1 MVLKWRKLIIL
12 IVLLFALAGAI
23 FWWKNWSTK
32 SEPLKLGVTFSTA
45 YSYNLGLDP
54 RETFL
59 ALLNDLQIKDFRVPI
74 YWSEI
79 EPARGE
85 FDWQMLDFMV
95 TEAARHN
102 AKLTLVIGR
111 KVPRWPECFIP
122 NWAEGLIGSKA
133 DEAVLEM
140 EKTVVERYKD
150 NPTVER
156 WQIENEPFFPFG
168 ICPAPSQDLLNEE
181 ISLVRSLDDR
191 SVMLTVS
198 GEMDPWFSTA
208 RSADVLGV
216 SMYRVSYN
224 PIFGFVP
231 YPLTPF
237 VYRFR
242 AWTMSPFLKE
252 EVIISELQ
260 AEPWFTKSFDE
271 LTGEERAVAFTADDL
286 QTNINFAA
294 ETGFSKAYLWG
305 AEWWYL
311 EKLAGRAEL
320 WQAAKI
326 LFK

>member
-1 MVLKWRKLIIL
+1 MKLKSIITAVLF
-12 IVLLFALAGAI
+12 VGLAGAI
-23 FWWKNWSTK
+23 FYSLIFFTTP
-32 SEPLKLGVTFSTA
+32 SQPEFGVTFSSVYADT
-45 YSYNLGLDP
+45 LGFDSRLVYLAILD
-54 RETFL
+54 
-59 ALLNDLQIKDFRVPI
+59 DLKVKKIRLPI

-85 FDWQMLDFMV
+85 FDWTMLDFMV
-95 TEAARHN
+95 NEAARRD

-133 DEAVLEM
+133 DDALLDM
-140 EKTVVERYKD
+140 EKTVVERYKN

-156 WQIENEPFFPFG
+156 WQVENEPFFPFG
-168 ICPAPSQDLLNEE
+168 ICPAPSQDLLNKE
-181 ISLVRSLDDR
+181 ISLVRSLDNKPI
-191 SVMLTVS
+191 MLTVS

-208 RSADVLGV
+208 RSADNLGI
-216 SMYRVSYN
+216 SMYRLSYN
-224 PIFGFVP
+224 PAFGFIP

-242 AWTMSPFLKE
+242 AWLIQPFLQE
-252 EVIISELQ
+252 EIIVSELQ

-271 LTGEERAVAFTADDL
+271 MTGEERLAAFTSEDL
-286 QTNINFAA
+286 QNNVNFVAK
-294 ETGFSKAYLWG
+294 TGFSKAYLWG

-311 EKLAGRAEL
+311 EKLAGRNEL
-320 WQAAKI
+320 WSAAKL